1 MKKMSDPVFGDLYYQ
16 EVDETDV
23 SKINSVTES
32 LQGRVCPEP
41 FRKIMVLQ
49 NGDVIICC
57 PQWLP
62 AVIGN
67 VLENTIQ
74 EIWAG
79 EKAQLIRKTILDGSY
94 KYCDKKVCHLIDDNH
109 IKKIF
114 PLIESFDS
122 ITKTLPTEINI
133 SVDGTCNLWCPS
145 CRNEKVTRIGLEKE
159 KAAKI
164 IGSVLDSIFSEPH
177 NERVDLEIDGI
188 GDIFSSS
195 IYRHEF
201 ETRQC
206 FTNPELW
213 PNLKYTLLTNGVL
226 MTEKMQKKH
235 EILFTQT
242 RIVKISIDAGNE
254 ESYNKVRLGGNWTT
268 LWKNL
273 DYLYESRLKYP
284 DNTVD
289 WAWVVVLQE
298 DNFES
303 VPELIRHAYRY
314 PNELPAIHLHP
325 ILQGGH
331 MPDFIFRDKAV
342 WLETSTRYNRLLEVL
357 NMPEVINYPNLYKPF

>member
-1 MKKMSDPVFGDLYYQ
+1 MKKLSDPVFGDLYYQ
-16 EVDETDV
+16 DVDENDV
-23 SKINSVTES
+23 SKISALTDA
-32 LQGRVCPEP
+32 LRGRICPEP

-67 VLENTIQ
+67 VLTESIRD
-74 EIWAG
+74 IWAG
-79 EKAQLIRKTILDGSY
+79 KKAELIRQTILDGSY
-94 KYCDKKVCHLIDDNH
+94 KYCDKKVCHIMHDRVQ
-109 IKKIF
+109 KFTF
-114 PLIESFDS
+114 PLKELFDTT
-122 ITKTLPTEINI
+122 IKTLPTEINI
-133 SVDGTCNLWCPS
+133 SVDGTCNLYCPS
-145 CRNEKVTRIGLEKE
+145 CRTEKVTLLNERREA
-159 KAAKI
+159 AAKI
-164 IGSVLDSIFSEPH
+164 ITSVLDSLFEKPH
-177 NERVDLEIDGI
+177 NEVVDLEIDGI

-213 PNLKYTLLTNGVL
+213 PNLRYTLLTNGVL
-226 MTEKMQKKH
+226 MTEKIQNKH
-235 EILFTQT
+235 STLFSQT
-242 RIVKISIDAGNE
+242 KIVKLSIDAGNE
-254 ESYNKVRLGGNWTT
+254 QSYNKVRLGGNWKT

-273 DYLYESRLKYP
+273 DYLYESRLKHP
-284 DNTVD
+284 DNTID
-289 WAWVVVLQE
+289 WAWIVVLQE

-303 VPELIRHAYRY
+303 IPELIELAYKY
-314 PNELPAIHLHP
+314 TDNLPTIHLHP

-342 WLETSTRYNRLLEVL
+342 WLETSDRYPKLVEIL
-357 NMPEVINYPNLYKPF
+357 NLPEVVNYPKIFKPF